1 MALEKSRPTIWARGI
16 LSWRAS
22 ARSPLPVARSST
34 QAGFHSATISA
45 ARLRQK
51 KSRPKLKRWFA
62 RSYRLATRSNISRT
76 TSGSRERAVSSGELN
91 YRRSLGTRHCASNDA
106 ALVDGRRA
114 FRPSARNRKQDDQKS
129 NRSDMQQQPA
139 NRKTY
144 MLEVVGPAAEDINQ

>member
-1 MALEKSRPTIWARGI
+1 MALEKSRATIWARDI

-34 QAGFHSATISA
+34 QAGFHLATISA

-76 TSGSRERAVSSGELN
+76 TSGSRARAFSSGELN
-91 YRRSLGTRHCASNDA
+91 HWRSLGNRHRASNT
-106 ALVDGRRA
+106 ALVDRRRD
-114 FRPSARNRKQDDQKS
+114 FRPSARNREEGDQKS
-129 NRSDMQQQPA
+129 NWSDMQ
-139 NRKTY
+139 
-144 MLEVVGPAAEDINQ
+144 